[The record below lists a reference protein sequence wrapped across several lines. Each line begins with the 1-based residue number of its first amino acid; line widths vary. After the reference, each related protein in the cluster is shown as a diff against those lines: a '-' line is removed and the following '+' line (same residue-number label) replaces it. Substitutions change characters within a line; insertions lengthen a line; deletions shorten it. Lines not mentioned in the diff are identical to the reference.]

1 MREISRL
8 RLKFILYNMLVV
20 TAVYAVLCLGAFFIE

>member
-20 TAVYAVLCLGAFFIE
+20 TAVIALTFCVVTFVV